1 MKSYKTK
8 AIVGTIGMAIVLAI
22 SIVSYSAVVVLQESL
37 CQKMGY
43 SAAQFSVFFSMRS
56 VGVLVISFFLGKLI
70 TRLGAK
76 LAVIIGSFGPIL
88 SFGMLAV
95 SSNVVL
101 LYVVGFLSGALA
113 TLPGFVAYNIFV
125 SRWFNQGRGKM
136 MSIGTVVMYIVSI
149 VGVPIIAS
157 ANATYG
163 VTAACWGVGIL
174 FTSISLLCGLLLVC
188 RFPED
193 YGVAPVDIGKAAP
206 ESTDGAAAQQEAPA
220 QGLPAAAYLKLPV
233 TILCMLT
240 PAIIAM
246 GTQMVMAY
254 SVGVYQS
261 FGMDY
266 LNASLCMSIS
276 SFGGVFISP
285 IFGILCDKIGVKKS
299 ITIYGV
305 LGAAACVLIPLTMH
319 GWAAGISFAILYNL
333 SCYSN
338 MYAGLVMPGLYGR
351 NASPTL
357 IGWTETVKGIIGIFA
372 APLAM
377 ALYGIQES
385 YLPVLIACGIAFFLS
400 VTLNLVV
407 MSPSAKKRI
416 QALEQAREHA

>member
-174 FTSISLLCGLLLVC
+174 FTGISLLCGLLLVC

>member
-8 AIVGTIGMAIVLAI
+8 AIIGTIGMAIVLAI
-22 SIVSYSAVVVLQESL
+22 SIVSYSAVVVLQEAL
-37 CQKMGY
+37 CQEMGY

-56 VGVLVISFFLGKLI
+56 VGTLVISFFLGKLI
-70 TRLGAK
+70 TRLGVK
-76 LAVIIGSFGPIL
+76 PAVLIGSFGPIL
-88 SFGMLAV
+88 SFGILAV
-95 SSNVVL
+95 SGNVVL
-101 LYVVGFLSGALA
+101 LYIVGFLAGALA

-125 SRWFNQGRGKM
+125 SRWFNQGRGTM

-174 FTSISLLCGLLLVC
+174 FTGISLLCGLFLVC

-206 ESTDGAAAQQEAPA
+206 KSASNATVQQDAPA
-220 QGLPAAAYLKLPV
+220 QGLPAASYLKLPV
-233 TILCMLT
+233 TIVCMLT

-266 LNASLCMSIS
+266 LNASLCLSIS
-276 SFGGVFISP
+276 SFGGMFISP
-285 IFGILCDKIGVKKS
+285 IFGILCDKIGVRKS
-299 ITIYGV
+299 ITIYGL
-305 LGAAACVLIPLTMH
+305 LGGAACVFIPLTMH
-319 GWAAGISFAILYNL
+319 GWAAGIAFALLYNL
-333 SCYSN
+333 NCYSN
-338 MYAGLVMPGLYGR
+338 MYAGLVMPGLYGKDT
-351 NASPTL
+351 SPTL
-357 IGWTETVKGIIGIFA
+357 IGWAETVKGIIGIFA

-377 ALYGIQES
+377 ALYSMQDS

-400 VTLNLVV
+400 VALNFVV
-407 MSPSAKKRI
+407 MSSSSKKQI
-416 QALEQAREHA
+416 QALEQRHERA

>member
-95 SSNVVL
+95 SGNVVL

-174 FTSISLLCGLLLVC
+174 FTGISLLCGLLLVC

-377 ALYGIQES
+377 ALYGMRES

-407 MSPSAKKRI
+407 ISPSAKKRI